1 MPYPPPQDDQ
11 TPEAAQPSSRS
22 LPAWSLPAWPV
33 ALGALALWLAALFVL
48 VSLTGYHPGD
58 PLPKGA
64 AAQATAQVKNHL
76 GLAGAF
82 TAGVLYDLFGLAAWL
97 LVGMLAL
104 SGGLLLGLGHA
115 SPLTPLAAAALWIT
129 VSGAAL
135 LGQTGQTVKVGKGAL
150 PLGGNAGKAMA
161 GALESSLGP
170 AGTWAVTGTLLLAG
184 LFLAGWATW
193 PLWGPAWRRR
203 GEFAEE
209 DYSSESLDDED
220 EAPVAEQAPRP
231 LAAAVPPAPEPPHV
245 PAAPAVEPPV
255 LQGVAPPPAVEP
267 PAPAPAASAATASTD
282 PGPRIKPRLAQAPVV
297 EPPPEQAQGG
307 YLLPPLDIL
316 QPPQGPRAPEQDEA
330 LRHNSQLLERKLQD
344 FGVQGRVMEVAP
356 GPVVT
361 MYEFKPAPGVKISKV
376 AGLADDL
383 AMNLRASS
391 IRIVAP
397 IPGKAVIGIEIPNAV
412 RETVFLRELLAAPV
426 YQDARGPLAVALG
439 KDILGQPVVDDLAR
453 MPHLL
458 IAGATGSG
466 KSVFI
471 NTLVLSILYR
481 CTPSD
486 VRLLMVDPKRIELST
501 YNDIPHLLYP
511 IITSPKEATSG
522 LRWAVAEME
531 RRYELL
537 AEMGVRNISSFNQ
550 RLKQEGWLAPPGAGA
565 GGEAT
570 DPDHPAK
577 RSPLPYIVVIID
589 ELADLMMV
597 SSKEVETLITRLA
610 QMARAAGIHLVL
622 ATQRPSVDVITG
634 LIKANFPA
642 RISFQVSSRVDSRTI
657 LDTQG
662 AEHLLGAGDLLFLPP
677 GTSGLKRLHAAY
689 VSDREIEA
697 VVDHVKA
704 QARPQYD
711 ESIVSA
717 SGDAEDGGDSGEGAD
732 ERYADAVALVKQ
744 TGSASISFVQRK
756 LRVGYNRAARMIE
769 QMEQDGIV
777 GPSDGSRPRE
787 VLIRD

>member
-1 MPYPPPQDDQ
+1 MSARDPQD
-11 TPEAAQPSSRS
+11 AS
-22 LPAWSLPAWPV
+22 LSVPDSAPAWKIPPWPAL
-33 ALGALALWLAALFVL
+33 AGATALWLLALVVMVAL
-48 VSLTGYHPGD
+48 VGFHPSD
-58 PLPKGA
+58 PLPKADLAGP
-64 AAQATAQVKNHL
+64 VKNHL
-76 GLAGAF
+76 GLAGAY
-82 TAGVLYDLFGLAAWL
+82 TAGLLYELFGLGAWL
-97 LVGMLAL
+97 VL
-104 SGGLLLGLGHA
+104 GLLLLAGGLWAGLGRA
-115 SPLTPLAAAALWIT
+115 ATLLPLAAGGLWIMVAT
-129 VSGAAL
+129 ASMLGLSGHHLRLAKAS
-135 LGQTGQTVKVGKGAL
+135 L
-150 PLGGNAGKAMA
+150 PLGGSAGAAMA
-161 GALESSLGP
+161 GSLTGFLGP
-170 AGTWAVTGTLLLAG
+170 AGAWALAAV
-184 LFLAGWATW
+184 LFLVGLGVCAWASW

-203 GEFAEE
+203 TRALPEDTDLPDQVAWEAE
-209 DYSSESLDDED
+209 
-220 EAPVAEQAPRP
+220 
-231 LAAAVPPAPEPPHV
+231 LAMATTPEPQPMPEPAPQPS
-245 PAAPAVEPPV
+245 
-255 LQGVAPPPAVEP
+255 VAEP
-267 PAPAPAASAATASTD
+267 PALEPSPVPAQTPPPEPAPVGPAPAAHAPSAQGPA
-282 PGPRIKPRLAQAPVV
+282 PRIKPRLPQAPTP
-297 EPPPEQAQGG
+297 EPTAPAPEPSG
-307 YLLPPLDIL
+307 YVLPPLDIL

-330 LRHNSQLLERKLQD
+330 LLKNSQLLERKLLD

-412 RETVFLRELLAAPV
+412 RETVFLRELLVSPV
-426 YQDARGPLAVALG
+426 YQEARGPLTVALG
-439 KDILGQPVVDDLAR
+439 KDILGQPVADDLAR

-481 CTPSD
+481 CTPEE

-511 IITSPKEATSG
+511 IITSPKDATAG

-537 AEMGVRNISSFNQ
+537 AEMGVRNIHSFNQ
-550 RLKQEGWLAPPGAGA
+550 RLKQEGWLAPSGGGA

-570 DPDHPAK
+570 DPGHPAR
-577 RSPLPYIVVIID
+577 RSALPYIVLIID

-677 GTSGLKRLHAAY
+677 GTSGLKRLHAAF

-711 ESIVSA
+711 ESIVA
-717 SGDAEDGGDSGEGAD
+717 SGSESEEGGDNGEGVD

-769 QMEQDGIV
+769 QMEHEGIV

-787 VLIRD
+787 VLIRE